1 MRKQLHLCSLNSMS
15 LETFQHSCSCMKVV
29 FAYHKLLLLQPL
41 SLACVIPPSVVVPN
55 FFTPGTSLALTPF
68 SSLYFSSSSLHTFL
82 PEDFNSSLQKGKRKH
97 WKKDGQQHM
106 HMMLHAVCILHTDP
120 ILQLLDARSSLK
132 QAWISHYGGFFCIQ
146 KYTFLNEPPSPAW
159 FLATG
164 NTEPWLKKLR
174 TTNKLY
180 QMKIDWYGFI
190 SFFQFRSDC
199 LVFHYNW
206 ID

>member
-1 MRKQLHLCSLNSMS
+1 MCYTTISGGPKLLHTRDLSSTHSIFQSLFLIQLPTHIPSWGLQLFPSKREKKALKKRWATTHAYGVACCMHTAYWPHPTTTWCQVFSKASLNIT
-15 LETFQHSCSCMKVV
+15 LWWF
-29 FAYHKLLLLQPL
+29 
-41 SLACVIPPSVVVPN
+41 
-55 FFTPGTSLALTPF
+55 
-68 SSLYFSSSSLHTFL
+68 
-82 PEDFNSSLQKGKRKH
+82 
-97 WKKDGQQHM
+97 
-106 HMMLHAVCILHTDP
+106 
-120 ILQLLDARSSLK
+120 
-132 QAWISHYGGFFCIQ
+132 FFCIQ
-146 KYTFLNEPPSPAW
+146 KYTFLNEPLSPAW